1 VNSARACFIT
11 RGETTRVRRARPTS
25 RTFRLSLPA
34 ICHNLQVVASPSH
47 QVRQALSTLQ
57 GRIRQGP
64 AENETIVKT
73 ISGTRRAPTVGLQLT
88 QVQLDAMKA
97 AERAIAADER
107 FEHLVPAEDTILEF
121 AEDCATDRKTE
132 RVQVFMKRY
141 GQEATERVCYFGV
154 EFLSVKEPAEVAGI
168 RLLPFDD
175 PEIPETNPLFKIDK
189 TITSYAVVRITGTNE
204 VLMAARARKLT
215 EHALRVLRIALRQT
229 SYGLNQEQLRFR
241 LGTSYAFADR
251 GGGWQTHDDGA
262 YPLEL
267 STDWTSVLA
276 TAVAGLPPTA
286 TKKSINEKALLAV
299 GWLDRAVFT
308 PDPLVATLYR
318 FFALEALLGD
328 SSDGLKNGPLALRQM
343 TLSAIAMGRFRHPD
357 DTFLAYKEVRS
368 FAVHGEAAPAVTPQQ
383 ASHFAWVVRDTL
395 DQYLT
400 IANQHGFT
408 KRRQL
413 MDLLDN
419 YPGRD
424 ALIAWLRENASDK
437 WGEYL
442 DSITVSPDPAD

>member
-1 VNSARACFIT
+1 MFRDL
-11 RGETTRVRRARPTS
+11 RPS
-25 RTFRLSLPA
+25 RLLCAELQA
-34 ICHNLQVVASPSH
+34 IGHNLLGVASPSS

-57 GRIRQGP
+57 GRIRQRP

-73 ISGTRRAPTVGLQLT
+73 VSDTRRASALDLQLT

-107 FEHLVPAEDTILEF
+107 FEHLVPAEGPIQEF
-121 AEDCATDRKTE
+121 ANDCATDRKTNH
-132 RVQVFMKRY
+132 VTVFMRRY

-154 EFLSVKEPAEVAGI
+154 EFLTVTVPAEVACI
-168 RLLPFDD
+168 RLLPLDD
-175 PEIPETNPLFKIDK
+175 PEIPETNPLFKMDK
-189 TITSYAVVRITGTNE
+189 TIKSYAVVRITGTND
-204 VLMAARARKLT
+204 VMMAARAREVA

-229 SYGLNQEQLRFR
+229 YALNPEQLRFR
-241 LGTSYAFADR
+241 LGTSYAFAGA
-251 GGGWQTHDDGA
+251 GGGWQVHDDIA

-267 STDWTSVLA
+267 VSDLTSVLA

-286 TKKSINEKALLAV
+286 ANKSVNEKALLAV
-299 GWLDRAVFT
+299 EWMDRAVFT
-308 PDPLVATLYR
+308 SDPLVATLYR

-343 TLSAIAMGRFRHPD
+343 TLSAIVTGQFRHPD
-357 DTFLAYKEVRS
+357 DTFLAYNEVRS

-383 ASHFAWVVRDTL
+383 ASHFAWAVRDTL

-419 YPGRD
+419 YPDRD
-424 ALIAWLRENASDK
+424 KLIAWIRENGSNK

-442 DSITVSPDPAD
+442 DGTTASPDAADQAVGGDEEQGSADPA